1 MEHTGRVLS
10 QIPYV
15 DRVQGTVVPEPSIH
29 PHAPARNHMR
39 PPVGPSCRHP
49 IVRRLSQPTL
59 HCRPFE
65 NALVA
70 VWNSVTIGHLGS
82 IT

>member
-39 PPVGPSCRHP
+39 PPVGPSRRHP
-49 IVRRLSQPTL
+49 IVRRLCQPTL
-59 HCRPFE
+59 HRGPLE
-65 NALVA
+65 NPLVA
-70 VWNSVTIGHLGS
+70 IWNSVAVGHLWS